1 MTAGNWVSTQPPL
14 LGCNSDPKNPAKT
27 RLPGTVFFRMD
38 AVSGFLRSP
47 RFPRLPFISPARRH
61 ITLVRVV
68 QWCVIASHKERLP
81 GEIAGSG
88 TGTGELETGV
98 LIVASGHQ
106 DPHSS
111 LLCWPQEI
119 GRCGAGCAQIDAGRG
134 RRVAPS
140 CVGVLGDCC
149 VAVVSQACC
158 AFPALAQIR
167 KFQSGYV
174 LAGCLCKKPS
184 FSAPGK
190 RLSERP
196 GVSKTR
202 THQHILKPSEMM
214 HVDLDVATAFAA
226 AIRQAPLA

>member
-1 MTAGNWVSTQPPL
+1 MKTFTELTRSSAASGCLFRVSRGEGYSTAGNWVSTQLLCWAAIRIRRTPL
-14 LGCNSDPKNPAKT
+14 KHAFQELF
-27 RLPGTVFFRMD
+27 FFRMD

-47 RFPRLPFISPARRH
+47 RSPRLPFISPARRH

-88 TGTGELETGV
+88 TGTESLKDRC
-98 LIVASGHQ
+98 IVASGHQ

-140 CVGVLGDCC
+140 CVDVLGDCC
-149 VAVVSQACC
+149 VAVVPQA
-158 AFPALAQIR
+158 
-167 KFQSGYV
+167 
-174 LAGCLCKKPS
+174 
-184 FSAPGK
+184 
-190 RLSERP
+190 
-196 GVSKTR
+196 
-202 THQHILKPSEMM
+202 
-214 HVDLDVATAFAA
+214 
-226 AIRQAPLA
+226 

>member
-1 MTAGNWVSTQPPL
+1 MVRDIRQQETGCLHSLLCWAAIRIRRTPLKHAFQELFFSGWMPFQVFSVLPAFLAFHSFPQPGATSL
-14 LGCNSDPKNPAKT
+14 SFVL
-27 RLPGTVFFRMD
+27 F
-38 AVSGFLRSP
+38 SGAS
-47 RFPRLPFISPARRH
+47 SPAIKRGY
-61 ITLVRVV
+61 RV
-68 QWCVIASHKERLP
+68 KLLDRGP
-81 GEIAGSG
+81 GQESF
-88 TGTGELETGV
+88 ETGV

-174 LAGCLCKKPS
+174 LAGCCVKNQV
-184 FSAPGK
+184 SAPRESASRSAQECLK
-190 RLSERP
+190 RA
-196 GVSKTR
+196 
-202 THQHILKPSEMM
+202 HISTYSNLP
-214 HVDLDVATAFAA
+214 
-226 AIRQAPLA
+226 R